1 MDTARALSESDF
13 RSSVS
18 YESKKWVRVR
28 RFLAAS
34 VSRRAT
40 VCLVVVAFSVSM
52 AAAQSSRSGGGN
64 HGNQGGGTMVPDPY
78 AASHASAPGQ
88 ESPSFGTDPFT
99 AAAAA
104 DLAMPTMLSI
114 DTSRLVD
121 AESCKGWTEAAV
133 NSPTVSVSRLS
144 VPDKASGEYQREC
157 SAFKDRRYSEAEKHA
172 RKAIDLYPSYAAAW
186 VVLGQTFGAEKKP
199 AEARDACSK
208 AVAVDSRYSPSYICL
223 ADFAAADNDWEQV
236 LKFSTHALDLDPATN
251 MYAFFYTANAD
262 FHLHRW
268 SDAELNGLSAEK
280 LDTWRHL
287 PQVHLLLGQIYQAE
301 GKSHAEEDELRQFL
315 KQQPNA
321 PESPDVKQ
329 TLGQLEAHP
338 ATP

>member
-1 MDTARALSESDF
+1 MDTARALSGLGF
-13 RSSVS
+13 RSSAS
-18 YESKKWVRVR
+18 YESKKWVRAPQS
-28 RFLAAS
+28 LAAG
-34 VSRRAT
+34 VSRRAAL
-40 VCLVVVAFSVSM
+40 CLVAVAFSVSI
-52 AAAQSSRSGGGN
+52 AAGQGSRSGGGN
-64 HGNQGGGTMVPDPY
+64 QGGPVAADPY
-78 AASHASAPGQ
+78 AGSHGSAPEQG
-88 ESPSFGTDPFT
+88 SPSFGTDPFMV
-99 AAAAA
+99 AAAA
-104 DLAMPTMLSI
+104 DTAMPTMLSI

-121 AESCKGWTEAAV
+121 SESCKGWTEAAV

-144 VPDKASGEYQREC
+144 VPDKASSEYQREC
-157 SAFKDRRYSEAEKHA
+157 SAFKDKRYSEAEKHA

-186 VVLGQTFGAEKKP
+186 VVLGQTLGAENKP

-208 AVAVDSRYSPSYICL
+208 AAAVDSRYSPSYICL

-262 FHLHRW
+262 FHLHKW

-301 GKSHAEEDELRQFL
+301 GKPHAEQDELRQFL

-321 PESPDVKQ
+321 PESTSVKQ
-329 TLGQLEAHP
+329 TLGQLETHP